1 MFTTRPIVF
10 FRFLILGLGFIG
22 ISGILVIFGRWQN
35 AILLGEH
42 IKAIAVKLSNSSMLA
57 RDYMFH
63 NSKWIYRPLWT
74 YEAERKGSN
83 IIFYFY
89 STNSEPF
96 KTNCGYQK
104 QFNHWDLMSW
114 PKYLVWDSYQK
125 NWLIRSLGSDINIKI
140 VGPIWFSSNNKKST
154 ALPLNTI
161 AVFDIPARR
170 DCLYQSHAHL
180 QNYWTPSIVNQFLVD
195 ICHVFLD
202 TKVNIAYKQKR
213 AIGDDIHKSYEKII
227 NKIHSNKKIIQIDPD
242 VSAIDVI
249 NKSKY
254 VISLPFTSTAIIGK
268 NMGIESVY
276 YDPTSMLQKDDR
288 AAHGILVLSGINEL
302 ERWATRLLTVT

>member
-1 MFTTRPIVF
+1 
-10 FRFLILGLGFIG
+10 
-22 ISGILVIFGRWQN
+22 
-35 AILLGEH
+35 
-42 IKAIAVKLSNSSMLA
+42 MLA
-57 RDYMFH
+57 RNYMFH
-63 NSKWIYRPLWT
+63 NSKWVYRPLWT
-74 YEAERKGSN
+74 YEAEKRASN

-114 PKYLVWDSYQK
+114 PEYLVWDGYQK
-125 NWLIRSLGSDINIKI
+125 DWLIRSLGRSDINIRI

-161 AVFDIPARR
+161 AVFDIPVRR
-170 DCLYQSHAHL
+170 DCLNRSYAHF
-180 QNYWTPSIVNQFLVD
+180 QNYWTPSIINQFLVD

-202 TKVNIAYKQKR
+202 TKINIAYKQKR
-213 AIGDDIHKSYEKII
+213 AIGDDIHKSYKKII
-227 NKIHSNKKIIQIDPD
+227 NKIEINKEIIKIDPGS
-242 VSAIDVI
+242 SAIDVI
-249 NKSKY
+249 SKSKY

-276 YDPTSMLQKDDR
+276 YDPTNTLQKDDR
-288 AAHGILVLSGINEL
+288 AAHGVPILSGIYEL
-302 ERWATRLLTVT
+302 EQWATMLISEL